1 MKDED
6 HNYNIESKFM
16 KMILSFSFWIVT
28 IIFIVSTIFLIIY
41 NLY

>member
-16 KMILSFSFWIVT
+16 KKILSFLFWIVT
-28 IIFIVSTIFLIIY
+28 IIFIVSNIFLIIY